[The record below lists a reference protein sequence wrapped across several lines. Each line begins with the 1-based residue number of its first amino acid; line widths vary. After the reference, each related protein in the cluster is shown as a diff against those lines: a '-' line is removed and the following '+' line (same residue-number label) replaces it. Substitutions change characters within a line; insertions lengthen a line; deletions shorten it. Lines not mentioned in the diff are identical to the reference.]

1 MINKSIIIFFLLVFN
16 GFNSWCQFT
25 SPNTSKYPFIE
36 TKKNGLNI
44 YGTKDWNKFF
54 KKLDNQY
61 SKGNDKINILHFGGS
76 HIQADIWSNR
86 MRTNFQHSSPYCS
99 SGRGFIFPF
108 RLIKSNGSPVIMSS
122 HNGRWK
128 GYRNSVNHHHGPF
141 GLMGARADLIDS
153 VSNINIWNKKPL
165 SKYDSFNSIDVFFKD
180 SSNNYEIKIIV
191 DSSIKIDGKRDKGHI
206 KFQLS
211 RLVDSLTIQILRKKD
226 IPSNFSF
233 FGLLLDNNN
242 NGISYHS
249 IGVNGAS
256 VKSYLR
262 CIDFEQ
268 QLGLIQPDLVI
279 FSIGI
284 NDAYEEDFSKESFY
298 KNYDTLIQKI
308 KLINPNTAILLTTNN
323 DSYYK
328 KKYPNTRALEV
339 REKMFELAK
348 NKDLALW
355 DMFQV
360 MGGLNSIKDW
370 QKNKLAK
377 KDLIHLTYDGY
388 NLIGDLLFEAFMK
401 SYINYIEDS
410 G

>member
-1 MINKSIIIFFLLVFN
+1 MVFN
-16 GFNSWCQFT
+16 GFNFFGQFI
-25 SPNTSKYPFIE
+25 SPNTLQYPFIE
-36 TKKNGLNI
+36 TQENDLKI
-44 YGTKDWNKFF
+44 YGKKVWNQFF

-61 SKGNDKINILHFGGS
+61 SNGEDKINILHFGGS

-86 MRTNFQHSSPYCS
+86 MRTNFQHSSPYCN

-122 HNGRWK
+122 HTGRWK

-141 GLMGARADLIDS
+141 GLMGARAELLDTL
-153 VSNINIWNKKPL
+153 SNINIWHKNPL
-165 SKYDSFNSIDVFFKD
+165 SNYDSFNSIDVFFTD
-180 SSNNYEIKIIV
+180 SSNNFEIKIIV
-191 DSSIKIDGKRDKGHI
+191 DSNIKIDYKRDKGHI
-206 KFQLS
+206 KFKLS
-211 RLVDSLTIQILRKKD
+211 RLVDSLTIQICRQKD

-233 FGLLLDNNN
+233 FGLLLDNEN

-268 QLGLIQPDLVI
+268 QLSLIQPDLVI

-298 KNYDTLIQKI
+298 NNYDTLIQKI
-308 KLINPNTAILLTTNN
+308 KSINPNTAILLTTNN
-323 DSYYK
+323 DSYYMR
-328 KKYPNTRALEV
+328 KYPNKRAIEV
-339 REKMFELAK
+339 REKMLQLAQ

-377 KDLIHLTYDGY
+377 NDLIHLTYDGY

-401 SYINYIEDS
+401 SFINYIENN

>member
-1 MINKSIIIFFLLVFN
+1 
-16 GFNSWCQFT
+16 
-25 SPNTSKYPFIE
+25 
-36 TKKNGLNI
+36 
-44 YGTKDWNKFF
+44 
-54 KKLDNQY
+54 
-61 SKGNDKINILHFGGS
+61 
-76 HIQADIWSNR
+76 
-86 MRTNFQHSSPYCS
+86 
-99 SGRGFIFPF
+99 
-108 RLIKSNGSPVIMSS
+108 MSS
-122 HNGRWK
+122 HTGRWK
-128 GYRNSVNHHHGPF
+128 GYRNSVNHHYGPF
-141 GLMGARADLIDS
+141 GLMGARAELLDTL
-153 VSNINIWNKKPL
+153 SNINIWHKNPL
-165 SKYDSFNSIDVFFKD
+165 SNYDSFNSIDVFFTD
-180 SSNNYEIKIIV
+180 SSNNFEIKIIV
-191 DSSIKIDGKRDKGHI
+191 DSNINIDYKRDKGHI
-206 KFQLS
+206 KFKLS
-211 RLVDSLTIQILRKKD
+211 RLVDSLTIQIYRKKD

-233 FGLLLDNNN
+233 FGLLLDNEN

-268 QLGLIQPDLVI
+268 QLSLIQPDLVI

-298 KNYDTLIQKI
+298 NNYDTLIQKI
-308 KLINPNTAILLTTNN
+308 KSINPNTAILLTTNN
-323 DSYYK
+323 DSYYMR
-328 KKYPNTRALEV
+328 KYPNKRALEV
-339 REKMFELAK
+339 REKMLQLAQ

-377 KDLIHLTYDGY
+377 NDLIHLTYDGY

-401 SYINYIEDS
+401 SFINYIENN

>member
-1 MINKSIIIFFLLVFN
+1 MLFN
-16 GFNSWCQFT
+16 GFNLLGQFI
-25 SPNTSKYPFIE
+25 SPNTFQYPFIE
-36 TKKNGLNI
+36 TQENDLKI
-44 YGTKDWNKFF
+44 YGNKVWNQFF

-61 SKGNDKINILHFGGS
+61 SNGEDKINILHFGGS

-86 MRTNFQHSSPYCS
+86 MRTNFQHSSPYCN

-108 RLIKSNGSPVIMSS
+108 RLIKSNGSPVIISS
-122 HNGRWK
+122 HTGRWK

-141 GLMGARADLIDS
+141 GLMGARAELLDTL
-153 VSNINIWNKKPL
+153 SNINIWHKNPL
-165 SKYDSFNSIDVFFKD
+165 SNYDSFNSIDVFFTD
-180 SSNNYEIKIIV
+180 SSNNFEIKIIV
-191 DSSIKIDGKRDKGHI
+191 DSNIKIDYKRDKGHI
-206 KFQLS
+206 KFKLS
-211 RLVDSLTIQILRKKD
+211 RLVDSLTIQIYRKKD

-233 FGLLLDNNN
+233 FGLLLDNEN

-268 QLGLIQPDLVI
+268 QLSLIQPDLVI

-298 KNYDTLIQKI
+298 NNYDTLIQKI
-308 KLINPNTAILLTTNN
+308 KSINPNTAILLTTNN
-323 DSYYK
+323 DSYYMR
-328 KKYPNTRALEV
+328 KYPNKRALEV
-339 REKMFELAK
+339 REKMLQLAQ

-377 KDLIHLTYDGY
+377 NDLIHLTYDGY

-401 SYINYIEDS
+401 SFINYIENN

>member
-1 MINKSIIIFFLLVFN
+1 M
-16 GFNSWCQFT
+16 
-25 SPNTSKYPFIE
+25 
-36 TKKNGLNI
+36 
-44 YGTKDWNKFF
+44 
-54 KKLDNQY
+54 
-61 SKGNDKINILHFGGS
+61 
-76 HIQADIWSNR
+76 
-86 MRTNFQHSSPYCS
+86 
-99 SGRGFIFPF
+99 
-108 RLIKSNGSPVIMSS
+108 
-122 HNGRWK
+122 
-128 GYRNSVNHHHGPF
+128 
-141 GLMGARADLIDS
+141 
-153 VSNINIWNKKPL
+153 
-165 SKYDSFNSIDVFFKD
+165 
-180 SSNNYEIKIIV
+180 
-191 DSSIKIDGKRDKGHI
+191 
-206 KFQLS
+206 
-211 RLVDSLTIQILRKKD
+211 VDSLTIQICRKKD

-233 FGLLLDNNN
+233 FGFLLDNEN

-268 QLGLIQPDLVI
+268 QLSLIQPDLVI

-308 KLINPNTAILLTTNN
+308 KSINPNTAILLTTNN
-323 DSYYK
+323 DSYYMR
-328 KKYPNTRALEV
+328 KYPNKRALEV
-339 REKMFELAK
+339 REKMLQLAQ
-348 NKDLALW
+348 NKELALW

-377 KDLIHLTYDGY
+377 NDLIHLTYDGY

-401 SYINYIEDS
+401 SFINYIENN

>member
-1 MINKSIIIFFLLVFN
+1 MLFN
-16 GFNSWCQFT
+16 GFNLLGQFI
-25 SPNTSKYPFIE
+25 SPNTLQYPFIE
-36 TKKNGLNI
+36 TQENDLKI
-44 YGTKDWNKFF
+44 YGNKVWNQFF

-61 SKGNDKINILHFGGS
+61 SNGEDKINILHFGGS

-86 MRTNFQHSSPYCS
+86 MRTNFQHSSPYCN

-122 HNGRWK
+122 HTGRWK
-128 GYRNSVNHHHGPF
+128 GYRNSVNHHHGQF
-141 GLMGARADLIDS
+141 GLMGARAELLDTL
-153 VSNINIWNKKPL
+153 SNINIWHKNPL
-165 SKYDSFNSIDVFFKD
+165 SNYDSFNSIDVFFTD
-180 SSNNYEIKIIV
+180 SSNNFEIKIIV
-191 DSSIKIDGKRDKGHI
+191 DSNIKIDYKRDKGHI
-206 KFQLS
+206 KFKLS
-211 RLVDSLTIQILRKKD
+211 RLVDSLTIQIYRKKD

-233 FGLLLDNNN
+233 FGLLLDNEN

-262 CIDFEQ
+262 CIDFEH
-268 QLGLIQPDLVI
+268 QLILIQPDLVI

-298 KNYDTLIQKI
+298 NNYDTLIQKI
-308 KLINPNTAILLTTNN
+308 KSINPNTAILLTTNN
-323 DSYYK
+323 DSYYMR
-328 KKYPNTRALEV
+328 KYPNKRALEV
-339 REKMFELAK
+339 REKMLQLAQ

-377 KDLIHLTYDGY
+377 NDLIHLSYDGY

-401 SYINYIEDS
+401 SFINYIENN

>member
-1 MINKSIIIFFLLVFN
+1 MVFN
-16 GFNSWCQFT
+16 VSNLLGQFS
-25 SPNTSKYPFIE
+25 SPNTFPYPFIE
-36 TKKNGLNI
+36 TQENDLNI
-44 YGTKDWNKFF
+44 YGNKVWNQFF

-61 SKGNDKINILHFGGS
+61 SYGKDKINILHFGGS

-86 MRTNFQHSSPYCS
+86 MRTNFQYSSPYCH

-141 GLMGARADLIDS
+141 GLMGARADLLDS
-153 VSNINIWNKKPL
+153 VSNINIWHKNPI
-165 SKYDSFNSIDVFFKD
+165 SDYDSFNSIDIFFTD

-191 DSSIKIDGKRDKGHI
+191 DSNIQIDYKRDKGHI

-211 RLVDSLTIQILRKKD
+211 RSVDSLSIKICRKKD
-226 IPSNFSF
+226 IPSIFSF
-233 FGLLLDNNN
+233 FGLLLDNEN

-262 CIDFEQ
+262 CVYFEQ
-268 QLGLIQPDLVI
+268 QLSLIKPDLVI

-308 KLINPNTAILLTTNN
+308 KSINPSTAILLTTNN

-328 KKYPNTRALEV
+328 RKYPNKRALEV
-339 REKMFELAK
+339 REKMLELAQ
-348 NKDLALW
+348 NEDLALW

-370 QKNKLAK
+370 HKHKLAK
-377 KDLIHLTYDGY
+377 KDLIHLSYDGY

-401 SYINYIEDS
+401 SYINYIEDN

>member
-1 MINKSIIIFFLLVFN
+1 MLFN
-16 GFNSWCQFT
+16 GFSLLAQFI
-25 SPNTSKYPFIE
+25 SPNTLQYPFIE
-36 TKKNGLNI
+36 TRENDLKI
-44 YGTKDWNKFF
+44 YGKKVWNQFF

-61 SKGNDKINILHFGGS
+61 SNGKDKINILHFGGS

-86 MRTNFQHSSPYCS
+86 MRTNFQHSSPYCN

-108 RLIKSNGSPVIMSS
+108 RLIKSNGSPVIMSN
-122 HNGRWK
+122 HTGKWK

-141 GLMGARADLIDS
+141 GLMGARAELIDTL
-153 VSNINIWNKKPL
+153 SNINIWHKNPL
-165 SKYDSFNSIDVFFKD
+165 SNYDYFNSIDVFFTD
-180 SSNNYEIKIIV
+180 SSNNFEIKIIV
-191 DSSIKIDGKRDKGHI
+191 DSNIKIDYKRDKGHI
-206 KFQLS
+206 KFKLS
-211 RLVDSLTIQILRKKD
+211 RLVDSLTIQIYRKKD

-233 FGLLLDNNN
+233 FGLLLDNEN

-268 QLGLIQPDLVI
+268 QLSLIQPDLVI

-298 KNYDTLIQKI
+298 NNYDTLIQKI
-308 KLINPNTAILLTTNN
+308 KSINPNTAILLTTNN
-323 DSYYK
+323 DSYYMR
-328 KKYPNTRALEV
+328 KYPNKRALEV
-339 REKMFELAK
+339 REKMLQLAQ

-377 KDLIHLTYDGY
+377 NDLIHLTYDGY
-388 NLIGDLLFEAFMK
+388 NLIGDLLFEAFMR
-401 SYINYIEDS
+401 SYINYIENN

>member
-1 MINKSIIIFFLLVFN
+1 MCI
-16 GFNSWCQFT
+16 
-25 SPNTSKYPFIE
+25 
-36 TKKNGLNI
+36 
-44 YGTKDWNKFF
+44 
-54 KKLDNQY
+54 
-61 SKGNDKINILHFGGS
+61 
-76 HIQADIWSNR
+76 R
-86 MRTNFQHSSPYCS
+86 
-99 SGRGFIFPF
+99 
-108 RLIKSNGSPVIMSS
+108 
-122 HNGRWK
+122 
-128 GYRNSVNHHHGPF
+128 
-141 GLMGARADLIDS
+141 DS
-153 VSNINIWNKKPL
+153 
-165 SKYDSFNSIDVFFKD
+165 
-180 SSNNYEIKIIV
+180 
-191 DSSIKIDGKRDKGHI
+191 
-206 KFQLS
+206 
-211 RLVDSLTIQILRKKD
+211 
-226 IPSNFSF
+226 
-233 FGLLLDNNN
+233 NNN

-262 CIDFEQ
+262 CVDFEQ
-268 QLGLIQPDLVI
+268 QLALIQPDLVI

>member
-1 MINKSIIIFFLLVFN
+1 MMFNISNLL
-16 GFNSWCQFT
+16 GQFS
-25 SPNTSKYPFIE
+25 SPNTLLYPFIE
-36 TKKNGLNI
+36 TQKNNLEIFGD
-44 YGTKDWNKFF
+44 KAWNQFF

-61 SKGNDKINILHFGGS
+61 SNGKNKINILHFGGS

-86 MRTNFQHSSPYCS
+86 MRTNFQHASPYCQ

-108 RLIKSNGSPVIMSS
+108 RLIKSNGSPVIISS
-122 HNGRWK
+122 HSGRWK
-128 GYRNSVNHHHGPF
+128 GYRSSVNHHKGPF
-141 GLMGARADLIDS
+141 GLMGARADLLDTMS
-153 VSNINIWNKKPL
+153 KINIWHKNPL
-165 SKYDSFNSIDVFFKD
+165 SDYDSFKSIDIFFKD
-180 SSNNYEIKIIV
+180 SSNNYDIKIIV
-191 DSSIKIDGKRDKGHI
+191 DSNIQIVYKRNKGHI

-211 RLVDSLTIQILRKKD
+211 QSVDSLSIHIFRKKD
-226 IPSNFSF
+226 IPSKFSF
-233 FGLLLDNNN
+233 FGLLLDNDN

-262 CIDFEQ
+262 CIDFEK
-268 QLGLIQPDLVI
+268 QLSIIKPDLVI

-298 KNYDTLIQKI
+298 NNYDTLIQKI
-308 KLINPNTAILLTTNN
+308 KSNDPNTAILLTTNN

-328 KKYPNTRALEV
+328 RKYPNKRALEV
-339 REKMFELAK
+339 REKMLELAK
-348 NKDLALW
+348 KKDLALW

-360 MGGLNSIKDW
+360 MGGLNSIIDW
-370 QKNKLAK
+370 QKNQLAK

-388 NLIGDLLFEAFMK
+388 NLIGDLLFDAFMK
-401 SYINYIEDS
+401 SYINYILND

>member
-1 MINKSIIIFFLLVFN
+1 MLFN
-16 GFNSWCQFT
+16 GFNLFGQFI
-25 SPNTSKYPFIE
+25 SPNTLQYAFIE
-36 TKKNGLNI
+36 TQENDLKI
-44 YGTKDWNKFF
+44 YGNKVWNQFF

-61 SKGNDKINILHFGGS
+61 SNGEDKINILHFGGS

-86 MRTNFQHSSPYCS
+86 MRTNFQHSIPYCN

-122 HNGRWK
+122 HTGRWK

-141 GLMGARADLIDS
+141 GLMGARAELLDTL
-153 VSNINIWNKKPL
+153 SNINIWHKNPS
-165 SKYDSFNSIDVFFKD
+165 SKYDSFNSIDVFFTD
-180 SSNNYEIKIIV
+180 SSNNFEIKIIV
-191 DSSIKIDGKRDKGHI
+191 DSNIKIDHKRDKGHI
-206 KFQLS
+206 KFKLS
-211 RLVDSLTIQILRKKD
+211 RLVDSLTIQIYRKKD

-233 FGLLLDNNN
+233 FGLLLDNEK

-268 QLGLIQPDLVI
+268 QLSLIQPDLVI

-308 KLINPNTAILLTTNN
+308 KSINPNTAILLTTNN
-323 DSYYK
+323 DSYYMR
-328 KKYPNTRALEV
+328 KYPNKRALEV
-339 REKMFELAK
+339 REKMLQLAQ
-348 NKDLALW
+348 NKELALW

-377 KDLIHLTYDGY
+377 NDLIHLTYDGY

-401 SYINYIEDS
+401 SFINYIENN

>member
-1 MINKSIIIFFLLVFN
+1 MNNNIIILFFLLLFN
-16 GFNSWCQFT
+16 GFNLFGQFI
-25 SPNTSKYPFIE
+25 SPNTLQYAFIE
-36 TKKNGLNI
+36 TQENDLKI
-44 YGTKDWNKFF
+44 YGNKVWNQFF

-61 SKGNDKINILHFGGS
+61 SNGEDKINILHFGGS
-76 HIQADIWSNR
+76 HIQSDIWSNR
-86 MRTNFQHSSPYCS
+86 MRTNFQHSSPYCN

-122 HNGRWK
+122 HTGRWK

-141 GLMGARADLIDS
+141 GLMGARAELLDTL
-153 VSNINIWNKKPL
+153 SNINIWHKNPL
-165 SKYDSFNSIDVFFKD
+165 SNYDSFNSIDVFFTD
-180 SSNNYEIKIIV
+180 SSNNFEIKIIV
-191 DSSIKIDGKRDKGHI
+191 DSNIKIDYKRDKGHI
-206 KFQLS
+206 KFKLS
-211 RLVDSLTIQILRKKD
+211 RLVDSLTIQIYRKKD

-233 FGLLLDNNN
+233 FGLLLDNEN

-268 QLGLIQPDLVI
+268 QLSLIQPDLVI

-298 KNYDTLIQKI
+298 NNYDTLIQKI
-308 KLINPNTAILLTTNN
+308 KSINPNTAILLTTNN
-323 DSYYK
+323 DSYYMR
-328 KKYPNTRALEV
+328 KYPNKRALEV
-339 REKMFELAK
+339 REKMLQLAQ

-377 KDLIHLTYDGY
+377 NDLIHLTYDGY

-401 SYINYIEDS
+401 SFINYIENN

>member
-1 MINKSIIIFFLLVFN
+1 MVSAFLEKAL
-16 GFNSWCQFT
+16 
-25 SPNTSKYPFIE
+25 
-36 TKKNGLNI
+36 TKK
-44 YGTKDWNKFF
+44 
-54 KKLDNQY
+54 
-61 SKGNDKINILHFGGS
+61 
-76 HIQADIWSNR
+76 
-86 MRTNFQHSSPYCS
+86 
-99 SGRGFIFPF
+99 
-108 RLIKSNGSPVIMSS
+108 
-122 HNGRWK
+122 
-128 GYRNSVNHHHGPF
+128 
-141 GLMGARADLIDS
+141 
-153 VSNINIWNKKPL
+153 
-165 SKYDSFNSIDVFFKD
+165 
-180 SSNNYEIKIIV
+180 
-191 DSSIKIDGKRDKGHI
+191 
-206 KFQLS
+206 
-211 RLVDSLTIQILRKKD
+211 
-226 IPSNFSF
+226 
-233 FGLLLDNNN
+233 
-242 NGISYHS
+242 
-249 IGVNGAS
+249 GV
-256 VKSYLR
+256 
-262 CIDFEQ
+262 
-268 QLGLIQPDLVI
+268 
-279 FSIGI
+279 
-284 NDAYEEDFSKESFY
+284 SFY

>member
-1 MINKSIIIFFLLVFN
+1 MVFN
-16 GFNSWCQFT
+16 GFNFFGQFI
-25 SPNTSKYPFIE
+25 SPNTLQYPFIE
-36 TKKNGLNI
+36 SQENDLNI
-44 YGTKDWNKFF
+44 YGNKAWNQFF

-61 SKGNDKINILHFGGS
+61 SNGEDKINILHFGGS

-86 MRTNFQHSSPYCS
+86 MRTNFQHSSPYCN

-122 HNGRWK
+122 HTGRWK

-141 GLMGARADLIDS
+141 GLMGARAELLDTL
-153 VSNINIWNKKPL
+153 SNINIWHKNPL
-165 SKYDSFNSIDVFFKD
+165 SNYDSFNSIDVFFTD
-180 SSNNYEIKIIV
+180 SSNNFEIKIIV
-191 DSSIKIDGKRDKGHI
+191 DSNIRIDYKRDKGQI
-206 KFQLS
+206 KFKLS
-211 RLVDSLTIQILRKKD
+211 RSVDSLTIQICRKKD

-233 FGLLLDNNN
+233 FGLLLDNEN

-262 CIDFEQ
+262 CIDFEE
-268 QLGLIQPDLVI
+268 QLSVIQPDLVI

-298 KNYDTLIQKI
+298 NNYDTLIQKI
-308 KLINPNTAILLTTNN
+308 KSINPNTAILLTTNN
-323 DSYYK
+323 DSYYMR
-328 KKYPNTRALEV
+328 KYPNKRALEV
-339 REKMFELAK
+339 REKMLQLAQ

-377 KDLIHLTYDGY
+377 NDLIHLTYDGY

-401 SYINYIEDS
+401 SFINYIENN

>member
-1 MINKSIIIFFLLVFN
+1 MLFN
-16 GFNSWCQFT
+16 GFNLFGQFI
-25 SPNTSKYPFIE
+25 SPNTLQYAFIE
-36 TKKNGLNI
+36 TQENDLKI
-44 YGTKDWNKFF
+44 YGNKVWNQFF

-61 SKGNDKINILHFGGS
+61 SNGEDKINILHFGGS

-86 MRTNFQHSSPYCS
+86 MRTNFQHSSPYCN

-122 HNGRWK
+122 HTGRWK

-141 GLMGARADLIDS
+141 GLMGARAELLDTL
-153 VSNINIWNKKPL
+153 SNINIWHKNPL
-165 SKYDSFNSIDVFFKD
+165 SNYDSFNSIDVFFTD
-180 SSNNYEIKIIV
+180 SSNNFEIKIIV
-191 DSSIKIDGKRDKGHI
+191 DSNIKIDYKRDIGHI
-206 KFQLS
+206 KFKLS
-211 RLVDSLTIQILRKKD
+211 RLVDSLTIQIYRKKD

-233 FGLLLDNNN
+233 FGLLLDNEN

-268 QLGLIQPDLVI
+268 QLSLIQPDLVI

-298 KNYDTLIQKI
+298 NNYDTLIQKI
-308 KLINPNTAILLTTNN
+308 KTINPNTAILLTTNN
-323 DSYYK
+323 DSYYMR
-328 KKYPNTRALEV
+328 KYPNKRALEV
-339 REKMFELAK
+339 REKMLQLAQ

-377 KDLIHLTYDGY
+377 NDLIHLTYDGY

-401 SYINYIEDS
+401 SFINYIENN

>member
-1 MINKSIIIFFLLVFN
+1 M
-16 GFNSWCQFT
+16 
-25 SPNTSKYPFIE
+25 SPQIA
-36 TKKNGLNI
+36 
-44 YGTKDWNKFF
+44 
-54 KKLDNQY
+54 
-61 SKGNDKINILHFGGS
+61 IL
-76 HIQADIWSNR
+76 
-86 MRTNFQHSSPYCS
+86 SPS
-99 SGRGFIFPF
+99 IFPF

-122 HNGRWK
+122 HTGRWK

-141 GLMGARADLIDS
+141 GLMGARAELLDTL
-153 VSNINIWNKKPL
+153 SNINIWHKNPL
-165 SKYDSFNSIDVFFKD
+165 SNYDSFNSIDVFFTD
-180 SSNNYEIKIIV
+180 SSNNFEIKIIV
-191 DSSIKIDGKRDKGHI
+191 DSNIKIDYKRDKGHI
-206 KFQLS
+206 KFKLS
-211 RLVDSLTIQILRKKD
+211 RLVDSLTIQIYRKKD

-233 FGLLLDNNN
+233 FGLLLDNEN

-268 QLGLIQPDLVI
+268 QLSLIQADLVI

-298 KNYDTLIQKI
+298 NNYDTLIQKI
-308 KLINPNTAILLTTNN
+308 KSINPNTAILLTTNN
-323 DSYYK
+323 DSYYMR
-328 KKYPNTRALEV
+328 KYPNKRALEV
-339 REKMFELAK
+339 REKMLQLAQ

-377 KDLIHLTYDGY
+377 NDLIHLTYDGY

-401 SYINYIEDS
+401 SFINYIENN

>member
-1 MINKSIIIFFLLVFN
+1 MLFN
-16 GFNSWCQFT
+16 GFNLLGQFI
-25 SPNTSKYPFIE
+25 SPNTFQYPFIE
-36 TKKNGLNI
+36 TQENDLKI
-44 YGTKDWNKFF
+44 YGNKVWNQFF

-61 SKGNDKINILHFGGS
+61 SNGEDKINILHFGGS

-86 MRTNFQHSSPYCS
+86 MRTNFQHSNPYCN

-122 HNGRWK
+122 HTGRWK

-141 GLMGARADLIDS
+141 GLMGARAELLDTL
-153 VSNINIWNKKPL
+153 SNINIWHKNPL
-165 SKYDSFNSIDVFFKD
+165 SNYDSFNSIDVFFTD
-180 SSNNYEIKIIV
+180 SSNNFEIKIIV
-191 DSSIKIDGKRDKGHI
+191 DSNIKIDYKRDKGHI
-206 KFQLS
+206 KFKLS
-211 RLVDSLTIQILRKKD
+211 RLVDSLTIQIYRKKD

-233 FGLLLDNNN
+233 FGLLLDNEN

-268 QLGLIQPDLVI
+268 QLSLIQPDLVI

-298 KNYDTLIQKI
+298 NNYDTLIQKI
-308 KLINPNTAILLTTNN
+308 KSINPNTAILLTTNN
-323 DSYYK
+323 DSYYMR
-328 KKYPNTRALEV
+328 KYPNKRALEV
-339 REKMFELAK
+339 REKMLQLAQ

-377 KDLIHLTYDGY
+377 NDLIHLTYDGY

-401 SYINYIEDS
+401 SFINYIENN

>member
-1 MINKSIIIFFLLVFN
+1 
-16 GFNSWCQFT
+16 
-25 SPNTSKYPFIE
+25 
-36 TKKNGLNI
+36 
-44 YGTKDWNKFF
+44 
-54 KKLDNQY
+54 
-61 SKGNDKINILHFGGS
+61 
-76 HIQADIWSNR
+76 
-86 MRTNFQHSSPYCS
+86 
-99 SGRGFIFPF
+99 
-108 RLIKSNGSPVIMSS
+108 
-122 HNGRWK
+122 
-128 GYRNSVNHHHGPF
+128 
-141 GLMGARADLIDS
+141 
-153 VSNINIWNKKPL
+153 
-165 SKYDSFNSIDVFFKD
+165 
-180 SSNNYEIKIIV
+180 
-191 DSSIKIDGKRDKGHI
+191 
-206 KFQLS
+206 
-211 RLVDSLTIQILRKKD
+211 LVDSLTIQIYRKKD

-233 FGLLLDNNN
+233 FGLLLDNEN

-268 QLGLIQPDLVI
+268 QLSLIQPDLVI

-298 KNYDTLIQKI
+298 NNYDTLIQKV

-323 DSYYK
+323 DSYYM
-328 KKYPNTRALEV
+328 KKYPNKRALEV
-339 REKMFELAK
+339 REKMLQLAQ

-377 KDLIHLTYDGY
+377 NDLIHLTYDGY

-401 SYINYIEDS
+401 SFINYIENN

>member
-1 MINKSIIIFFLLVFN
+1 MLFN
-16 GFNSWCQFT
+16 GFNLLGQFI
-25 SPNTSKYPFIE
+25 SPNTFQYPFIE
-36 TKKNGLNI
+36 TQENDLKI
-44 YGTKDWNKFF
+44 YGNKVWNQFF

-61 SKGNDKINILHFGGS
+61 SNGEDKINILHFGGS

-86 MRTNFQHSSPYCS
+86 MRTNFQHSSPYCN

-122 HNGRWK
+122 HTGRWK

-141 GLMGARADLIDS
+141 GLMGARAELLDTL
-153 VSNINIWNKKPL
+153 SNINIWHKNPL
-165 SKYDSFNSIDVFFKD
+165 SNYDSFNSIDVFFTD
-180 SSNNYEIKIIV
+180 SSNNFEIKIIV
-191 DSSIKIDGKRDKGHI
+191 DSNIKIDYKRDKGHI
-206 KFQLS
+206 KFKLS
-211 RLVDSLTIQILRKKD
+211 RLVDSLTIQIYRKKD

-233 FGLLLDNNN
+233 FGLLLDNEN

-268 QLGLIQPDLVI
+268 QLSLIQADLVI

-298 KNYDTLIQKI
+298 NNYDTLIQKI
-308 KLINPNTAILLTTNN
+308 KSINPNTAILLTTNN
-323 DSYYK
+323 DSYYMR
-328 KKYPNTRALEV
+328 KYPNKRALEV
-339 REKMFELAK
+339 REKMLQLAQ

-377 KDLIHLTYDGY
+377 NDLIHLTYDGY

-401 SYINYIEDS
+401 SFINYIENN